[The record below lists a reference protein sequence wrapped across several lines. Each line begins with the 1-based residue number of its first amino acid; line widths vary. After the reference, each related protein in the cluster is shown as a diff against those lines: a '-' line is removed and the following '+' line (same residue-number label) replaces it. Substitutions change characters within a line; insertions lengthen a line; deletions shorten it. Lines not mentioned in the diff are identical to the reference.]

1 MERLKDSR
9 GWIWAHPDWPVFRW
23 DQGRLARA
31 LASARLAQGKVL
43 GAIRL
48 FDPKLTLEAVAAVLV
63 EDGVTTSAI
72 EGERL
77 DPAAVRSSVARR
89 LGLPTAGLPAAPR
102 AVQGLVEVLLDATQ
116 YHDRQLTRQRL
127 CGWQAALFPTGYS
140 GLKIRTG
147 ALRGK
152 AAMRVVSG
160 RIGRERVHF
169 EAPPRPRLEDELR
182 RFLAWFGSPPR
193 DVDGLMRAGLA
204 HLWFVTL
211 HPFEDGNGRLARAI
225 TDMALA
231 QDERQ
236 PMRAFS
242 LSSQILREREAY
254 YAILERT
261 QKGGLDVTDWL
272 AWFLKQVESAAVAAE
287 TTIADTLAKARFWLR
302 HQATHLNERQRKVLN
317 RLLDAGPDGF
327 EGGMNTRKY
336 MSLTRT
342 SRVTAYRELADLVEK
357 GCLEPTGKGGRSRA
371 YRLSGDFRLRR
382 RTSFF
387 RESPAQA
394 RSPQHARRTGLR

>member
-1 MERLKDSR
+1 MERLRDPRS
-9 GWIWAHPDWPVFRW
+9 WIWAHPDWPGFRW

-116 YHDRQLTRQRL
+116 HHDQLLTRERL

-140 GLKIRTG
+140 GLRKIRTG
-147 ALRGK
+147 TLRGR

-160 RIGRERVHF
+160 RIGRERVDF
-169 EAPPRPRLEDELR
+169 EVPPRTRLAAELE

-236 PMRAFS
+236 AMRAFS

-272 AWFLKQVESAAVAAE
+272 AWFLTQVESAAMAAE

-302 HQATHLNERQRKVLN
+302 HQATDLNERQRKVLN
-317 RLLDAGPDGF
+317 RLLDAGRDGF

-336 MSLTRT
+336 MGLTRT

-357 GCLEPTGKGGRSRA
+357 GCLEPTGKGGRSSA
-371 YRLSGDFRLRR
+371 YRVVW
-382 RTSFF
+382 
-387 RESPAQA
+387 
-394 RSPQHARRTGLR
+394 

>member
-1 MERLKDSR
+1 MKRLETARTWS
-9 GWIWAHPDWPVFRW
+9 WAHPGWPGFRW
-23 DQGRLARA
+23 DQGRLART

-116 YHDRQLTRQRL
+116 HHDRPRTRERL

-140 GLKIRTG
+140 GLRKIRTG
-147 ALRGK
+147 TLRGR

-160 RIGRERVHF
+160 RIGRERVDF
-169 EAPPRPRLEDELR
+169 EAPPRTRLAAELE

-236 PMRAFS
+236 AMRAFS

-272 AWFLKQVESAAVAAE
+272 AWFLTQVESAAMAAE

-302 HQATHLNERQRKVLN
+302 HQATDLNERQRKVLN
-317 RLLDAGPDGF
+317 RLLDAGRDGF

-336 MSLTRT
+336 MGLTRT

-357 GCLEPTGKGGRSRA
+357 GCLEPTGKGGRSSG
-371 YRLSGDFRLRR
+371 YRVKW
-382 RTSFF
+382 
-387 RESPAQA
+387 
-394 RSPQHARRTGLR
+394 